1 VVRILIGVLLASL
14 AAAQPVHILFDRGS
28 FRVEGWSPPSAPG
41 DWAAVFSVFAGSG
54 DTPMLGSYA
63 VESGSLVFHPRFPPA
78 TGVRYRAVLRI
89 PGSPP
94 IEAAFDGPPR
104 PSPTTEVAG
113 IYPSSPVLPAN
124 TLKLYVVFTAP
135 MSRGEAYRHLR
146 LLDENGKERELVF
159 LEIQQELWDRDYQRL
174 TVLFNPG
181 RIKRG
186 LVPNREDGPPLEKGR
201 RYTFVVDQEW
211 HDARGAELRA
221 GAEKR
226 FTVGPADR
234 TPPEPKQWKIAT
246 PRAGTRDPLV
256 ADFGKPM
263 DFALLQR
270 LVDVPGVAGS
280 VAFASQER
288 EWRFTPEQPWKAGA
302 YRIEVDTAL
311 EDLSGNGVGRP
322 FDIDVFNQVTKT
334 IERKTVS
341 VPFRIRQ

>member
-1 VVRILIGVLLASL
+1 LD
-14 AAAQPVHILFDRGS
+14 HGS
-28 FRVEGWSPPSAPG
+28 FRAEGWTPPSSPD
-41 DWAAVFSVFAGSG
+41 DWSAVFSVFAGAG
-54 DTPMLGSYA
+54 ETPMLGSHA
-63 VESGSLVFHPRFPPA
+63 VEHGALVFHPRFPLA

-94 IEAAFDGPPR
+94 MEAMFDGPPR
-104 PSPTTEVAG
+104 PASTTEVAA

-124 TLKLYVVFTAP
+124 TLKLYIVFTAP
-135 MSRGEAYRHLR
+135 MSRGRAYSHLR
-146 LLDENGKERELVF
+146 LLDDSGRERELAF
-159 LEIQQELWDRDYQRL
+159 LEIRQELWDPDQQRL
-174 TVLFNPG
+174 MVLFNPG

-186 LVPNREDGPPLEKGR
+186 LVPNQEDGPPLEEGK

-211 HDARGAELRA
+211 QDAHGVPLRSGAT
-221 GAEKR
+221 KS

-234 TPPEPKQWKIAT
+234 TPPEPKKWKIA
-246 PRAGTRDPLV
+246 PPKAGTRDPLV

-263 DFALLQR
+263 DFALVQR
-270 LVDVPGVAGS
+270 LVDVPGAAGS
-280 VAFASQER
+280 VAISKQER
-288 EWRFTPEQPWKAGA
+288 EWRFTPEQPWKAGE

-341 VPFRIRQ
+341 VPFRIR